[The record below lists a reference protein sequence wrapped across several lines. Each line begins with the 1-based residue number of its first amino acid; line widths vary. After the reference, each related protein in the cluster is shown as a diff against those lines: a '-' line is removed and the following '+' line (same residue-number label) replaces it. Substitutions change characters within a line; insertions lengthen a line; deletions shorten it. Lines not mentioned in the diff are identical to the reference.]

1 MFENDNGKSNRETK
15 DLYICVIDYVKAF
28 DRVKHQ
34 ELIKV
39 LEQIGIDGKKT
50 S

>member
-1 MFENDNGKSNRETK
+1 MFENDNGKSSRETK
-15 DLYICVIDYVKAF
+15 GSIHLFIDCVKAF

-39 LEQIGIDGKKT
+39 LEQIDIDEKT
-50 S
+50 SQ

>member
-1 MFENDNGKSNRETK
+1 MEKAIEKQK
-15 DLYICVIDYVKAF
+15 DLCICFIDYVIAF

-39 LEQIGIDGKKT
+39 LEQIDTDEK
-50 S
+50 SSQ